1 MLRKDEQEEK
11 SEKGDGVNEAE
22 VEGE

>member
-1 MLRKDEQEEK
+1 MLRKDEEEEK

>member
-1 MLRKDEQEEK
+1 MLRKDEEEEK

-22 VEGE
+22 VEGA